1 MNSCEVNWSRT
12 HMYGINMS
20 KSAHFV
26 APTDLTLPILWFFP
40 YFMEKRIIDSFK
52 DFQMLDYKVNKK

>member
-1 MNSCEVNWSRT
+1 
-12 HMYGINMS
+12 MYGINMS
-20 KSAHFV
+20 KCAHFV

-52 DFQMLDYKVNKK
+52 DFQMLDYKVNIPLSPFQ